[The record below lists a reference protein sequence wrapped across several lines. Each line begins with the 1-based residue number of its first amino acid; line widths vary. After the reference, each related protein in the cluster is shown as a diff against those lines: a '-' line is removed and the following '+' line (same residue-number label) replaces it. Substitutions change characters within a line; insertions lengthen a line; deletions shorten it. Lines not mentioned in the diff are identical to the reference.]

1 LFGAVTIKPILTFPD
16 PRLREAAEPVTAFD
30 ADLRALAADLLDT
43 MRDASGIGIAATH
56 IGVKKRVAVIELS
69 AEDGVRNYVNPEVV
83 WVSDEKASYK
93 EGSVSM
99 QGVLEDIE
107 RPARARIAYQDL
119 DGAPQTTEVD
129 GLLAV
134 CLLHEI
140 DQLDGIFWLQK
151 LSRLRKDRV
160 IKRYEKI
167 TRAS

>member
-1 LFGAVTIKPILTFPD
+1 VAVRTILQFPN
-16 PRLREAAEPVTAFD
+16 PKLREAASPVTAFD
-30 ADLRALAADLLDT
+30 AELRTLAADLLET
-43 MRDASGIGIAATH
+43 MRDASGLGITASH
-56 IGVKKRVAVIELS
+56 IGVAKRLAVIEL
-69 AEDGVRNYVNPEVV
+69 EDGAGVRTYVNPRVV
-83 WVSDEKASYK
+83 WASDDMASYK

-99 QGVLEDIE
+99 QGVLEDVE
-107 RPARARIAYQDL
+107 RPARVRVAYQDL
-119 DGAPQTTEVD
+119 DGAEQLEEAD

-167 TRAS
+167 QRAS